1 MSRIGKQPIVI
12 PKGINVQIDKN
23 ILSVKGPKGLTELNL
38 HPHVNVEMEGEE
50 IRVKPRLQTKAARS
64 IYGLTRAL
72 IFNMVQGVKN
82 GFEKKLEIVGIGYKA
97 NVSGKNLVLN
107 LGYSHPIEYPI
118 PDGIEIQVDKQI
130 NIVVRGIDKQK
141 VGQVCAEI
149 RNFKPPEPYKG
160 KGIRYEGE
168 AVRRKVGKTG
178 A

>member
-23 ILSVKGPKGLTELNL
+23 TVSVKGPKGFSSLTI
-38 HPHVNVEMEGEE
+38 HPSVDVEMQGEE
-50 IRVKPRLQTKAARS
+50 IRIKPRSETKVARS
-64 IYGLTRAL
+64 IHGLTRAL
-72 IFNMVQGVKN
+72 IFNMVEGVRN

-97 NVSGKNLVLN
+97 NVSGKSLN
-107 LGYSHPIEYPI
+107 LALGFSHPIEYPI
-118 PDGIEIQVDKQI
+118 PDGIEIQVEKQTSI
-130 NIVVRGIDKQK
+130 LVRGIDKQK

-149 RNFKPPEPYKG
+149 RGFRPPEPYKG

-168 AVRRKVGKTG
+168 SVRRKVGKTG

>member
-1 MSRIGKQPIVI
+1 MSRIGKQPVVI
-12 PKGINVQIDKN
+12 PKGIEVQIDKN
-23 ILSVKGPKGLTELNL
+23 VLSVKGPKGLNMLNI
-38 HPHVNVEMEGEE
+38 HPAVMVERQGEE
-50 IRVKPRLQTKAARS
+50 IIVKPKVETKAGRAV
-64 IYGLTRAL
+64 YGLTRAL
-72 IFNMVQGVKN
+72 IANMVFGVQN

-97 NVSGKNLVLN
+97 NVSGKKLVLN

-118 PDGIEIQVDKQI
+118 PDGIEILVDKQT
-130 NIVVRGIDKQK
+130 NITVRGIDKQK

-168 AVRRKVGKTG
+168 AVRRKVGKSG